1 MDVIQHSDRS
11 LSQHCR
17 FMPPSRLASDTG
29 ACVGG
34 ADTADGTLGV
44 VFFHVAHVCGMGR
57 PRGAEPYTELQLWQR
72 ARRAAT
78 RGGLQ
83 AMWDELTT
91 TCGRLELDTDDAQ
104 TAVPTTLSSEAAA
117 EELSAA
123 NVMHGAAEGLN
134 QGDQPCRQRPYCSQA
149 PLSLTLLGV

>member
-1 MDVIQHSDRS
+1 MYVYVCVNGCHTALGPVTLTA
-11 LSQHCR
+11 LSVHA
-17 FMPPSRLASDTG
+17 PLAFG
-29 ACVGG
+29 IRHWGMRG

-149 PLSLTLLGV
+149 PL